1 LNAPQP
7 ATSVPAAGPAA
18 VSISWLHREPPL
30 VRAAVTATG
39 RASRALALSTEA
51 RVDAGPVSLRV
62 AGRHAEG
69 DLDRLVVLG
78 DPDDLPW
85 CAGAQ
90 YLGWEAGVLLPTE
103 RRPTVPTDILAAQA
117 RAMLAGAALVIV
129 LPDALVGMPMP
140 GRGVDGPTL
149 RAWIG
154 G

>member
-1 LNAPQP
+1 
-7 ATSVPAAGPAA
+7 VPDAGPAE
-18 VSISWLHREPPL
+18 VQVSWLHREPPL
-30 VRAAVTATG
+30 DPVAVTATG
-39 RASRALALSTEA
+39 GASRALALATEA
-51 RVDAGPVSLRV
+51 RVEAGSVSLRA
-62 AGRHAEG
+62 AGRHAAG
-69 DLDRLVVLG
+69 DLDRLVVFG

-85 CAGAQ
+85 CAGAK
-90 YLGWEAGVLLPTE
+90 YLGWEAGVLVPTE